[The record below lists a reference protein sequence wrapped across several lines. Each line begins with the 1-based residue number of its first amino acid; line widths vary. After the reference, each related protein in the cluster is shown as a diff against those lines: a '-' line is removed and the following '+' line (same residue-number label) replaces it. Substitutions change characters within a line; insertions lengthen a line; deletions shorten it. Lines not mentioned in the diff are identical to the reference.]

1 MGLNITKTGKQLDKN
16 IKKNTVKIKIPFQ
29 TKPQSLRE
37 QSTKKI
43 FIFLEIISSDFITII
58 DILHNRE
65 VYHTSKI
72 FIFNSFISSSSS

>member
-1 MGLNITKTGKQLDKN
+1 MGLNITKTGKELDKN

-65 VYHTSKI
+65 VYRTSKI